1 MVNRALYWSGTKRAM
16 DKGVRVR
23 VTPVGGVKRA
33 LRIWGLVVG
42 IAYGAL
48 ALGVIV
54 YLAANEPE
62 DALVGTAIAGP
73 LLVVSGA
80 FIWGQIT
87 WNTWRSWI
95 VRTVAWFALAV
106 GVIPLISISFILIP
120 LLISALPSLWP
131 RYVRPSE
138 SRP

>member
-1 MVNRALYWSGTKRAM
+1 M
-16 DKGVRVR
+16 DQRVRVR
-23 VTPVGGVKRA
+23 VAPVGRVKKA
-33 LRIWGLVVG
+33 LRAWGLVVG
-42 IAYGAL
+42 ILYAAL
-48 ALGVIV
+48 TLAVIV
-54 YLAANEPE
+54 FLAITEPE

-80 FIWGQIT
+80 FIWGQIKRS
-87 WNTWRSWI
+87 NRRSWI
-95 VRTVAWFALAV
+95 VRTVAWSALVV

>member
-1 MVNRALYWSGTKRAM
+1 MRAGKPRG
-16 DKGVRVR
+16 KVE
-23 VTPVGGVKRA
+23 RA
-33 LRIWGLVVG
+33 LRAWGLVVG
-42 IAYGAL
+42 MVYGAL
-48 ALGVIV
+48 TLGVIV
-54 YLAANEPE
+54 LILLMDAINEPE
-62 DALVGTAIAGP
+62 DALVGTAIAVP
-73 LLVVSGA
+73 LLVASGA

-131 RYVRPSE
+131 WYVRTSE
-138 SRP
+138 NQP